1 MAWNEPNNNDP
12 WKQQQKRNNANDL
25 SKKVNDFFDKSSF
38 LSWIIFLAVVLFF
51 IVINNFYTVKEAEEA
66 VVLRFGKFSHIEM
79 PGLHWK
85 IPLVDKVTK
94 VDVQIVQSTKSVGS
108 MLTEDENV
116 VNVEMEVQYKI
127 SDPRNYLYNMVDP
140 DTSLTQATDS
150 ALRYVI
156 GHTKMDDVLTNGR
169 EQVRQSTEELLKS
182 FISQYDMGISIVNV
196 NFLPARAPDQVK
208 AAFDDAIAAQED
220 EQRFKR
226 EAEAY
231 RNEVVPKAEGQAKR
245 ILEEAEGYSR
255 KVVAKAEGDVARF
268 ERVLPEYNA
277 APQITKRRIFL
288 ETMENVYGNSAKVII
303 SADRN
308 GASPLMY
315 MPVDKLIDS
324 INKSNSGENRNGG
337 KK

>member
-66 VVLRFGKFSHIEM
+66 VVLRFCKFSHIEM

-182 FISQYDMGISIVNV
+182 IISQYDMGISIVNV

>member
-25 SKKVNDFFDKSSF
+25 SKKLNDFFDKSSF

-182 FISQYDMGISIVNV
+182 IISQYDMGISIVNV

>member
-25 SKKVNDFFDKSSF
+25 SKKVNDFFDKNSF

-182 FISQYDMGISIVNV
+182 IISQYDMGISIVNV

>member
-182 FISQYDMGISIVNV
+182 MISQYDMGISIVNV

>member
-25 SKKVNDFFDKSSF
+25 SKKLNDFFDKSSF

-182 FISQYDMGISIVNV
+182 IISQYDMGISIVNV

-255 KVVAKAEGDVARF
+255 KVVAKAEGDVACF

>member
-1 MAWNEPNNNDP
+1 
-12 WKQQQKRNNANDL
+12 
-25 SKKVNDFFDKSSF
+25 
-38 LSWIIFLAVVLFF
+38 
-51 IVINNFYTVKEAEEA
+51 
-66 VVLRFGKFSHIEM
+66 M

-182 FISQYDMGISIVNV
+182 IISQYDMGISIVNV

>member
-182 FISQYDMGISIVNV
+182 IISQYDMGISIVNV